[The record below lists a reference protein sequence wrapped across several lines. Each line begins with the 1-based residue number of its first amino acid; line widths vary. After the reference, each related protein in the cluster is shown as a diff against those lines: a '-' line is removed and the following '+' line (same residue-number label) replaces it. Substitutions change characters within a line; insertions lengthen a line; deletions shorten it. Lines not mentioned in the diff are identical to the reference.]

1 MIKILCVLS
10 QENIPLAK
18 LEIESL
24 LHTTGK
30 IVDEY
35 LFIADV
41 SSKNLAK
48 VSRLACTKKVGEILF
63 TSSTVQFE
71 KTLTRFDFSKQYT
84 KDFAV
89 RMHGTPSKISGK
101 IIDEKYLAGF
111 VWRSIEKE
119 QKKEPKVNLS
129 NPTTHFEFFFEKD
142 VYCARMF
149 WENTERFDD
158 RKAHKR
164 PALIP
169 TSMHPKLARTLVNIL
184 DSKTI
189 VDPCCGSGGILIEA
203 GLMGLTIKGYDID
216 DSSLRKAQ
224 DNFSYYK
231 ISGILAKKDF
241 HTFKTLKN
249 VVTDLPYGKSSR
261 AKGDIEQL
269 YMDFVQ
275 RIAGRAVIVMPD
287 FVNLKKIFKKSLS
300 SKLTVQAI
308 IPYYVH
314 KSLTR
319 MIVVIDEKRLIRKDN
334 YINMR

>member
-1 MIKILCVLS
+1 MKMIKILCVLS

-24 LHTTGK
+24 LHTKGR

-48 VSRLACTKKVGEILF
+48 VSRLACTKKIGEILF
-63 TSSTVQFE
+63 TCSPKQFE
-71 KTLTRFDFSKQYT
+71 KTLTQFDFSQQYE

-89 RMHGTPSKISGK
+89 RMHGTSTDTTSNTLN
-101 IIDEKYLAGF
+101 EKYLAGF
-111 VWRSIEKE
+111 VWRSIEKKQE
-119 QKKEPKVNLS
+119 KEPKVNLS
-129 NPTTHFEFFFEKD
+129 NPKTCIEFFFGKH
-142 VYCARMF
+142 VYCTRMF
-149 WENTERFDD
+149 WENIERFDD

-189 VDPCCGSGGILIEA
+189 IDPCCGSGGILIEA

-216 DSSLRKAQ
+216 ESSLRKAR

-231 ISGILAKKDF
+231 ISGTLAKKDF
-241 HTFKTLKN
+241 HTFKILKN
-249 VVTDLPYGKSSR
+249 IVTDLPYGKSSR
-261 AKGDIEQL
+261 AKGNIEQL

-275 RIAGRAVIVMPD
+275 RITGRAVIVMPD
-287 FVNLKKIFKKSLS
+287 FVDLKKIFRHLNKKLHII
-300 SKLTVQAI
+300 TVI
-308 IPYYVH
+308 DYYIH

-319 MIVVIDEKRLIRKDN
+319 KIIIIGEKNKT
-334 YINMR
+334 INF